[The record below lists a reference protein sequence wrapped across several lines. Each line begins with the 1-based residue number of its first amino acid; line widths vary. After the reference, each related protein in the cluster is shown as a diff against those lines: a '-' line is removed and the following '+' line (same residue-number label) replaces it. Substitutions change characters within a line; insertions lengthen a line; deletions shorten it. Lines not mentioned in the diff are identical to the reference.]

1 MATTKRQRRF
11 NGMANVVAAQRRNSK
26 TTATVPAATE
36 QAEAIVVNLDASPV
50 NAEAPTAPEAAAPA
64 VAEPEQAPVADTATP
79 VPDTE
84 QPTYTNRQ
92 ELEMILMGLQ
102 SLLGISTTIPMSP
115 EGLLNLGLRTI
126 RLTISNILRDEET
139 VRFIRDKKEEVIEM
153 GMAWI
158 AEATAP
164 APATAPAE
172 PEVAEPEA
180 PAEAAAPAAPA
191 AEPAAEPEAPAAPAS
206 EPEEVVVHKLKEWC
220 TVKHAYKGEFCFTVP
235 TTDVVPP
242 EAVIEETGEAKYIRL
257 ENGAIGFQKK

>member
-1 MATTKRQRRF
+1 MANQKENRRN
-11 NGMANVVAAQRRNSK
+11 NGMANVVAAQKRSNNK
-26 TTATVPAATE
+26 AAAAPAVPATE
-36 QAEAIVVNLDASPV
+36 QEVMTVKLDASPV
-50 NAEAPTAPEAAAPA
+50 NAEAPAVPEAAAPV

-139 VRFIRDKKEEVIEM
+139 VRFIRDKKEEAIEVAK
-153 GMAWI
+153 AWI
-158 AEATAP
+158 AEAAETATAP
-164 APATAPAE
+164 AEPAAE

-180 PAEAAAPAAPA
+180 PAEAA
-191 AEPAAEPEAPAAPAS
+191 PAAEPEVAEPAPPPAAEVRQ
-206 EPEEVVVHKLKEWC
+206 EPRVIATGSLARWLPTGQMANRVHLHADDKEVGVEGEYANYRWYKVDGKLVWD
-220 TVKHAYKGEFCFTVP
+220 YK
-235 TTDVVPP
+235 
-242 EAVIEETGEAKYIRL
+242 
-257 ENGAIGFQKK
+257 

>member
-1 MATTKRQRRF
+1 MTTKQQRRN
-11 NGMANVVAAQRRNSK
+11 NGVQNVVAAQKRSNNK
-26 TTATVPAATE
+26 TVTTAAPAAPAAAATE
-36 QAEAIVVNLDASPV
+36 QAEVLTVKLDASPV
-50 NAEAPTAPEAAAPA
+50 NGTPEAPAAPEAAAPA

-164 APATAPAE
+164 AAP
-172 PEVAEPEA
+172 
-180 PAEAAAPAAPA
+180 
-191 AEPAAEPEAPAAPAS
+191 AEPEAPAAEPAPPPAAEVRQ
-206 EPEEVVVHKLKEWC
+206 EPRVIATGSLARWLPTGQMANRVHLHDEDKLVGVEGEYANYRWYR
-220 TVKHAYKGEFCFTVP
+220 VNGELVWDYK
-235 TTDVVPP
+235 
-242 EAVIEETGEAKYIRL
+242 
-257 ENGAIGFQKK
+257 